1 MNSST
6 RLLSL
11 LSPPPLFLF
20 RRLRLSNLRRLH
32 RLASPHPSVISPN
45 RHSLSLPVSPPP
57 FIHTTPLGRFHTH
70 RVRLSDSDS
79 APSYHH
85 QLPEWAELLQSL
97 SEAGYFTDSAL
108 TSVSK
113 NEFSPG
119 FPDELITPALACL
132 ALARDRPELLE

>member
-6 RLLSL
+6 RLSL

-57 FIHTTPLGRFHTH
+57 FIHDTSRTFPHSPSPSLRLRFRPLSPKLAASQT
-70 RVRLSDSDS
+70 
-79 APSYHH
+79 
-85 QLPEWAELLQSL
+85 LL
-97 SEAGYFTDSAL
+97 
-108 TSVSK
+108 
-113 NEFSPG
+113 
-119 FPDELITPALACL
+119 
-132 ALARDRPELLE
+132 